1 MKPMNDPAKDA
12 YFEPARYASKLAA
25 LISEHQSKDERPD
38 WWQQVVAELH
48 GLLDKQFPPFY
59 DCEECGAALY
69 AAFATCEEC
78 GHKFNQ
84 GADVVPPWKGGSAP
98 DELPDFFRLPE
109 MAPTRMNLLD
119 WRQNGFEQRIGD
131 LEARLAWFPADVIP
145 PYKGRPDKECPV
157 CGEPEDKPHAPD
169 CEYAV
174 LDSLHL
180 PGMENSR
187 LNAMDWRFN
196 GIEERLGTIESN
208 ASAFRLTTLEKRL
221 AALED
226 WADIDFD
233 WPNNKETP
241 NCIHELIAEGMTGVT
256 ADMHEQLER
265 LEQRNAERLR
275 TVYGAINAVAGS
287 AKPEIDRLN
296 KRIDELGDV
305 LIKALQSID
314 ALETKTPC

>member
-1 MKPMNDPAKDA
+1 MKTRNDPAKDA
-12 YFEPARYASKLAA
+12 YFEPACYASRIAA

-38 WWQQVVAELH
+38 WWQQVVAQLH
-48 GLLDKQFPPFY
+48 SQLDKQFPQFEVEF
-59 DCEECGAALY
+59 EELT
-69 AAFATCEEC
+69 AT
-78 GHKFNQ
+78 
-84 GADVVPPWKGGSAP
+84 DVIPPWKGGSAP
-98 DELPDFFRLPE
+98 AEQPDFLRLQK
-109 MAPTRMNLLD
+109 MAPTRMNLLE
-119 WRQNGFEQRIGD
+119 WRQNGFEQRLGE
-131 LEARLAWFPADVIP
+131 LEARAAWVPADVIP

-208 ASAFRLTTLEKRL
+208 ASAFRLTAIE
-221 AALED
+221 
-226 WADIDFD
+226 
-233 WPNNKETP
+233 
-241 NCIHELIAEGMTGVT
+241 
-256 ADMHEQLER
+256 ER
-265 LEQRNAERLR
+265 LEAIAWWAGISYFHDESGKVFIPDALQARL
-275 TVYGAINAVAGS
+275 VALES
-287 AKPEIDRLN
+287 RADMQEQIDRLTA
-296 KRIDELGDV
+296 RIDTIGDV

>member
-119 WRQNGFEQRIGD
+119 WRQNGFEQRLGD
-131 LEARLAWFPADVIP
+131 LEAHSL
-145 PYKGRPDKECPV
+145 PV
-157 CGEPEDKPHAPD
+157 
-169 CEYAV
+169 
-174 LDSLHL
+174 
-180 PGMENSR
+180 R
-187 LNAMDWRFN
+187 MDTL
-196 GIEERLGTIESN
+196 EERLEAIAWWAGISYFHDESGKVFIPD
-208 ASAFRLTTLEKRL
+208 ALQARLV
-221 AALED
+221 ALESR
-226 WADIDFD
+226 
-233 WPNNKETP
+233 
-241 NCIHELIAEGMTGVT
+241 
-256 ADMHEQLER
+256 ADMQEQ
-265 LEQRNAERLR
+265 
-275 TVYGAINAVAGS
+275 
-287 AKPEIDRLN
+287 IDRLTA
-296 KRIDELGDV
+296 RIDTIGDV

-314 ALETKTPC
+314 ALESKTPR